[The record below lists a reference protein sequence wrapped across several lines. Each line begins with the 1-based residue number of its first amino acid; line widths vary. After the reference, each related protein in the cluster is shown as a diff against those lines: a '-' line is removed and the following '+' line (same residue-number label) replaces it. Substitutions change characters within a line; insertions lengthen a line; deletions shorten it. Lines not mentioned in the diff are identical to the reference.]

1 MNKAM
6 FLKVGS
12 VLLSAIITLIVPT
25 GNIYI
30 IANRISFTILV
41 SAIFFVSWYLSLFT
55 ISTCVNI
62 EAPTLITNENIIS
75 AVLNFLNLF
84 FWLNLIVFI
93 LTKIKKSK

>member
-12 VLLSAIITLIVPT
+12 VLSSAIITLIVPT

-30 IANRISFTILV
+30 ITNRITFTILV
-41 SAIFFVSWYLSLFT
+41 SAIFFTSWYLSLFT
-55 ISTCVNI
+55 ISKCVNI
-62 EAPTLITNENIIS
+62 DATTLIANEIIIS
-75 AVLNFLNLF
+75 SVLNFLNLF
-84 FWLNLIVFI
+84 FWLNLIIFI